1 MTKIFKVVET
11 INFEHTEMILSSS
24 EFIYTANHFVIN
36 QKILQVLNSITEL
49 EIVDQLVMEG
59 VANPWKGFV
68 KICDY
73 LWPPRSIRANCDTK
87 YHTTDTS
94 PSYPST
100 SSSMSN
106 SGQPPPPPY
115 SKPPPPP
122 MGQITYTSASAP
134 PLPDYEQEYIEPVP
148 RNLPGLIDE
157 ILRFLFV

>member
-1 MTKIFKVVET
+1 MTKIFKVFET

-36 QKILQVLNSITEL
+36 QKILQVLNSMTEL
-49 EIVDQLVMEG
+49 KFVEQLVMEG

-68 KICDY
+68 KICDF
-73 LWPPRSIRANCDTK
+73 LGPPRSLRANCDTK

-94 PSYPST
+94 PSYPSC
-100 SSSMSN
+100 SMSN

-115 SKPPPPP
+115 SKPPP

-148 RNLPGLIDE
+148 RNLPGLRDE
-157 ILRFLFV
+157 ILRFFV